1 MTLIGRI
8 RVGFGLAAVIVA
20 TSLVAL
26 FQPIVLKTGMVS
38 DRIIPRLWHRFA
50 LRVFGIRLRTT
61 GAIAEGRPLLLVS
74 NHISWTDIVILGASA
89 DVNFI
94 AKADMIKWPVIGWL
108 CTLQRTLFVDRSRPR
123 QSGEQANEI
132 GTRIAAGD
140 PMVLFAEGTTS
151 DGNLLMPFKSTLF
164 GAATMALAAAP
175 EKKVFIQPVAVAYT
189 RLQGMPMGRQH
200 RGHSAWIGD
209 QDLVPHVVSLL
220 REGAMDAELRF
231 GEPIV
236 FDAASNRKQVARLIE
251 TRVRDMMIAALRDP
265 LPRKDEP
272 KEGGEEREEG
282 STVAD
287 GGKELRAFS

>member
-1 MTLIGRI
+1 MTLIERI
-8 RVGFGLAAVIVA
+8 RVGFGLVAVVVA

-26 FQPIVLKTGMVS
+26 FQPIVLRTGLFPGRV
-38 DRIIPRLWHRFA
+38 IPRLWHRFA

-61 GAIAEGRPLLLVS
+61 GRMAEGRPLLLVS

-89 DVNFI
+89 DLHFI

-132 GTRIAAGD
+132 GSRIAAGD

-151 DGNLLMPFKSTLF
+151 DGNLLLPFKSTLF
-164 GAATMALAAAP
+164 GAASMAVAATP
-175 EKKVFIQPVAVAYT
+175 GKKVFIQPVAVAYT

-200 RGHSAWIGD
+200 RRHSAWIGD
-209 QDLVPHVVSLL
+209 QDLIPHVVSLL
-220 REGAMDAELRF
+220 REGAMDAELCF

-236 FDAASNRKQVARLIE
+236 FDTGSNRKQVARLIE
-251 TRVRDMMIAALRDP
+251 TQVRDMMASALRDP
-265 LPRKDEP
+265 LPAKQ
-272 KEGGEEREEG
+272 
-282 STVAD
+282 
-287 GGKELRAFS
+287 GKERLLPATERS

>member
-1 MTLIGRI
+1 VQGTGWTMTLIERI
-8 RVGFGLAAVIVA
+8 RVGLGLTAIVVA

-26 FQPIVLKTGMVS
+26 FQPIVLKTGLFS
-38 DRIIPRLWHRFA
+38 DRVIPRLWHRFA
-50 LRVFGIRLRTT
+50 LRVFGIRLRTV
-61 GAIAEGRPLLLVS
+61 GAMTEGRPLLLVS
-74 NHISWTDIVILGASA
+74 NHISWTDIVVLGASA

-132 GTRIAAGD
+132 GSRIASGD

-151 DGNLLMPFKSTLF
+151 DGNLLLPFKSTLF

-175 EKKVFIQPVAVAYT
+175 EKKVLIQPVAIAYT

-200 RGHSAWIGD
+200 RRHSAWIGD

-220 REGAMDAELRF
+220 REGAVDAELCF

-236 FDAASNRKQVARLIE
+236 FDAESNRKQVARMIE
-251 TRVRDMMIAALRDP
+251 GRIRDMMASALRDP
-265 LPRKDEP
+265 LPARH
-272 KEGGEEREEG
+272 
-282 STVAD
+282 
-287 GGKELRAFS
+287 GKEKLLPMAEKG